1 MHQPDRVSVP
11 RLAVTWQH
19 PGTRRI
25 TAVGLLTH
33 VGSTYRFSYLRSAG
47 AVEGFQPFIGF
58 PDLERRYE
66 ATTLFPLFAQRVMRP
81 SRPDFDRYRRALGL
95 DVDTSDWSILGRS
108 QGQREGDGICVF
120 PEPDADE
127 AGGTSS
133 TFFVSGLSDRFRRD
147 PQVAPAL
154 TRLAV
159 GDCLRLLDERATDEH
174 ARAVLVVERM
184 GVALA
189 WLPSLLLSHLDTIS
203 SGGAPELTVVGT
215 NGADVPPAYRLLV
228 MLHGI
233 APVGYRPFDGREW
246 SLASKLKPSDAA
258 ACG

>member
-1 MHQPDRVSVP
+1 M
-11 RLAVTWQH
+11 TWQH
-19 PGTRRI
+19 PGTRR
-25 TAVGLLTH
+25 TSAVGLLTH
-33 VGSTYRFSYLRSAG
+33 VGATYSFSYLRSAG

-58 PDLERRYE
+58 PDLEHRYE
-66 ATTLFPLFAQRVMRP
+66 ATTLFPLFAKRVMRP

-95 DVDTSDWSILGRS
+95 DIDTSVWSILGRS

-120 PEPDADE
+120 PEPDVDE
-127 AGGTSS
+127 AGMTSS
-133 TFFVSGLSDRFRRD
+133 TIFVSGLSDRVHRD

-154 TRLAV
+154 ARLAN
-159 GDCLRLLDERATDEH
+159 GDRLRLLDERATVEH
-174 ARAVLVVERM
+174 AWAVLVVERT

-189 WLPSLLLSHLDTIS
+189 WLPGLLPSHLDAIS

-228 MLHGI
+228 MLRGI
-233 APVGYRPFDGREW
+233 APMGYRPFDGPEW
-246 SLASKLKPSDAA
+246 SQVSGGGPTEAA

>member
-1 MHQPDRVSVP
+1 M
-11 RLAVTWQH
+11 TWQH
-19 PGTRRI
+19 PGTRRT

-47 AVEGFQPFIGF
+47 AVEGFQPLLGF
-58 PDLERRYE
+58 PDLRHRYE
-66 ATTLFPLFAQRVMRP
+66 AATLFLLFVQRVMRP
-81 SRPDFDRYRRALGL
+81 SRPHFDRYRRALGL
-95 DVDTSDWSILGRS
+95 VVDTSDYSILERS
-108 QGQREGDGICVF
+108 QGKREGDGICVF
-120 PEPDADE
+120 PEPDVDE

-133 TFFVSGLSDRFRRD
+133 TFFVSGLSDRMRRD

-154 TRLAV
+154 ARLAV
-159 GDCLRLLDERATDEH
+159 GDRLRLLDERATVEH
-174 ARAVLVVERM
+174 ARAVLVIERM

-189 WLPSLLLSHLDTIS
+189 WLPGLLLSHLDTIS
-203 SGGAPELTVVGT
+203 SGGAPELTVVGV

-233 APVGYRPFDGREW
+233 APAGYRPFDGPEW
-246 SLASKLKPSDAA
+246 SLAPKLRPSDAD

>member
-1 MHQPDRVSVP
+1 
-11 RLAVTWQH
+11 
-19 PGTRRI
+19 
-25 TAVGLLTH
+25 
-33 VGSTYRFSYLRSAG
+33 
-47 AVEGFQPFIGF
+47 
-58 PDLERRYE
+58 
-66 ATTLFPLFAQRVMRP
+66 MRP

-120 PEPDADE
+120 PEPDVDE

-133 TFFVSGLSDRFRRD
+133 TFFVSGFSDRMRQD

-154 TRLAV
+154 ARLVV
-159 GDCLRLLDERATDEH
+159 GDRLRLLDERATVEH
-174 ARAVLVVERM
+174 AQALLVVDRT

-189 WLPSLLLSHLDTIS
+189 RLPGLLLSHLDTIS

-215 NGADVPPAYRLLV
+215 NGADVPPTYRLLV
-228 MLHGI
+228 MLRGI
-233 APVGYRPFDGREW
+233 ARAGYRSFDGPEW
-246 SLASKLKPSDAA
+246 SLASKLQPSDAA